1 MSQGEPMELPT
12 DSPKLKNW
20 IVHPRRNLSR
30 WLMQQRVANREFT
43 IISNDCWG
51 AQVYQE
57 LDLPYR
63 TPFVGTFLMAP
74 CYLKLL
80 QDLPGYLRSPLHF
93 TPKSRYEFTDCDY
106 LLKRSERHAYP
117 IGLLKD
123 NVEVHFVHYASEQE
137 ARKKWNRRLQRTLW
151 DQGQLLIKFSNDRI
165 LCREEDIVQFDALPF
180 SHKVCFTHK
189 PYPICPQP
197 FGSKTI
203 PRTESQCTSGAR
215 NILTCRD
222 GSIEGS
228 LLPQRQWLINPSTA
242 FSTGGTEQ

>member
-1 MSQGEPMELPT
+1 MELPT

-30 WLMQQRVANREFT
+30 WLMQQRVTNREFT

-63 TPFVGTFLMAP
+63 TPFMGTFLMAP

-93 TPKSRYEFTDCDY
+93 TPQSRYEFTDCDY
-106 LLKRSERHAYP
+106 LLKRNERHAYP

-123 NVEVHFVHYASEQE
+123 DVEVHFVHYANEQE
-137 ARKKWNRRLQRTLW
+137 AREKWNRRLQRTLW

-165 LCREEDIVQFDALPF
+165 LCREEALSNSMPCPFPTRSALPIGPTP
-180 SHKVCFTHK
+180 S
-189 PYPICPQP
+189 CPQL

-215 NILTCRD
+215 NILTCRG
-222 GSIEGS
+222 GSIEGG
-228 LLPQRQWLINPSTA
+228 LLPHLQWLIKPSIA

>member
-1 MSQGEPMELPT
+1 MELPT

-123 NVEVHFVHYASEQE
+123 DVEVHFVHYASEQE

-189 PYPICPQP
+189 PYPHLPSAVWVKDYTKNGVTMYQRCKKYFDLPGWLDRGQP
-197 FGSKTI
+197 AAPAAVAYKSF
-203 PRTESQCTSGAR
+203 
-215 NILTCRD
+215 N
-222 GSIEGS
+222 S
-228 LLPQRQWLINPSTA
+228 LLYWRY
-242 FSTGGTEQ
+242 